1 MNSTYGIIDYSVNSL
16 CAYISHQT
24 NTPFNQVKQKPQ
36 ITYLSNYLD
45 SFIDPDSID
54 SHKIKDIVI
63 VYENDYIDKHY
74 LEDYSAYYA
83 SCFANY
89 KKTCSRLHFFKN
101 IKKSASPREDRP
113 YIEFEKLINGKDSDY
128 SQDNYLGFI
137 ILRPIPYTFF
147 ANICLKAYDSNNDR
161 KLLTKK
167 NTSSLF
173 GQKYTIDSI
182 PFQEQDR
189 AVSACATASLWTF
202 YQSSSINCN
211 HLIPSPN
218 QITKSA
224 YPEKHGYTREFPS
237 AGLSTKMICRSLRHY
252 GFTPEKYQFDVKNT
266 DDNKEKLEELKKKN
280 ISLLKQYLYTYSSS
294 DMPLILGIT
303 VKDVKSKKII
313 GEHAVTVVGHK
324 ISTDLDN
331 TTSDMMF
338 SKYLEKLYAH
348 DDRYGA
354 YMRMEIANDT
364 LNVSLDSGLSNVST
378 NTLFKDVSYE
388 IDSVIIGIYHKIRVP
403 YVRVKTIVNTLSAGI
418 LPLLEESINNVQ
430 IKIEWDIKLE
440 LNNSIKQVIKNSDI
454 EDKTEYLLMSL
465 PKYIWTATILVSGE
479 RVIKLLF
486 DATDIEQGY
495 IFLGAIPIAKK
506 AKAAFNMLLNLI
518 KKYTTNYMNK
528 YNSSDLTSRESLF
541 GFYEYF
547 KNETNIN
554 DVLNNLYGYPK
565 MPRYIKSPET
575 ENDVIVKKNI
585 NINML
590 DITVKYIW
598 LIDEQGILRY
608 GIEDVNNIGHP
619 TLTNGKPARIGGEL
633 VYNKLKK
640 SWIVNGFSGRFSKGY
655 SSKERKKYID
665 NAIKHQLDIYLDG
678 EFEQEPIEIEEEY
691 KSV

>member
-36 ITYLSNYLD
+36 ITYLSNYLHN
-45 SFIDPDSID
+45 FIDWDSAD
-54 SHKIKDIVI
+54 NQKIQDIVI
-63 VYENDYIDKHY
+63 VYENNYIDKHY

-101 IKKSASPREDRP
+101 IKRSEDTKEDRP
-113 YIEFEKLINGKDSDY
+113 YIEFEKLSNGEDSDY

-147 ANICLKAYDSNNDR
+147 ANICLKAYKSDKNRN
-161 KLLTKK
+161 LLTKE

-173 GQKYTIDSI
+173 GQTYKINSM

-189 AVSACATASLWTF
+189 AISACATVSLWTF

-211 HLIPSPN
+211 HSLPSPN

-252 GFTPEKYQFDVKNT
+252 GFTPEKYQFGM
-266 DDNKEKLEELKKKN
+266 KESNDTQEKPEEVKKKN
-280 ISLLKQYLYTYSSS
+280 ISLLKEYLYTYSSS
-294 DMPLILGIT
+294 NIPLILGIT
-303 VKDVKSKKII
+303 VKNINNNEII

-324 ISTDLDN
+324 VN
-331 TTSDMMF
+331 TTLANVTDDMMF
-338 SKYLEKLYAH
+338 SKYLEKLYTH

-354 YMRMEIANDT
+354 FMRMEIASDT
-364 LNVSLDSGLSNVST
+364 LNVSLDTESDVSE
-378 NTLFKDVSYE
+378 NALFEDVSYE
-388 IDSVIIGIYHKIRVP
+388 IDSIIIGIYHKIRVP
-403 YVRVKTIVNTLSAGI
+403 YVRIKTIVNTLSAG
-418 LPLLEESINNVQ
+418 LLSIFHSKGTNNIQ
-430 IKIEWDIKLE
+430 SEIEWDIKLE
-440 LNNSIKQVIKNSDI
+440 LNNSIKEDIKNSDI
-454 EDKTEYLLMSL
+454 ENKTKYLAMSL
-465 PKYIWTATILVSGE
+465 PKYIWTATILISGK

-495 IFLGAIPIAKK
+495 IFLGAIPISETVKLV
-506 AKAAFNMLLNLI
+506 FDLLFDLI

-528 YNSSDLTSRESLF
+528 YNSSEVVSRESLF

-547 KNETNIN
+547 KNETSTE
-554 DVLNNLYGYPK
+554 DVLNTLYGYPK

-575 ENDVIVKKNI
+575 KNDVIIKKDISADKNE
-585 NINML
+585 L
-590 DITVKYIW
+590 DITMKYIW

-608 GIEDVNNIGHP
+608 DIEDVDNIGHP

-633 VYNKLKK
+633 IYDGIKEC
-640 SWIVNGFSGRFSKGY
+640 WMVNGFSGRFSKNY
-655 SSKERKKYID
+655 TPEKRRTYIE
-665 NAIKHQLDIYLDG
+665 NAIKHQLDIYLD
-678 EFEQEPIEIEEEY
+678 EKFEQEPIEIE
-691 KSV
+691 